1 MCNSVTLGEKEM
13 IRKIF
18 EKKVLVV
25 TFILFVFTITYGFIL
40 WDYDLTLMNTYDHNY
55 NLNPCTSENS
65 YKGVSRIFV
74 CMIYH
79 EESIINKIFC
89 DI

>member
-1 MCNSVTLGEKEM
+1 MPLKEKL
-13 IRKIF
+13 IQNKTF
-18 EKKVLVV
+18 KKVLVV

-40 WDYDLTLMNTYDHNY
+40 WNYDLTLMNIYDHNY

-79 EESIINKIFC
+79 EESIINKIFG